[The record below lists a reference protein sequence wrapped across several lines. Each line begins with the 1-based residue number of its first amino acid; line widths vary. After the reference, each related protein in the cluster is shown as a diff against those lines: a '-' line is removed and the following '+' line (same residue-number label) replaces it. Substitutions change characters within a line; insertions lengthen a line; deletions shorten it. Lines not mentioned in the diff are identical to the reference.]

1 MPKGIVKAVVL
12 VDDLDA
18 VLQLLVD
25 VVDAG
30 PVVRFEST
38 GEIAEIGL
46 GWPPEDG
53 ATRGAVVGRPPGML
67 EIVEIPAALRASVRP
82 GVAMLSFG
90 VADVAARAERAAAVG
105 YAVRGPRDIVGV
117 DGATST
123 LAQFVAG
130 GVGFEVIRFGTAPDA
145 GSETTS
151 DTGPGVS

>member
-30 PVVRFEST
+30 PVVAFESS
-38 GEIAEIGL
+38 GEMAEIGL
-46 GWPPEDG
+46 GWPAEHR
-53 ATRGAVVGRPPGML
+53 ARRGAIVGRPPGML
-67 EIVEIPAALRASVRP
+67 EIVEIRPRLRSTVEP

-90 VADVAARAERAAAVG
+90 VADVAQRAEHASG
-105 YAVRGPRDIVGV
+105 DGFTVRGPRDIVGV

-123 LAQFVAG
+123 LAQFAAGRRRLRGHPLRNRTRRAVAL
-130 GVGFEVIRFGTAPDA
+130 P
-145 GSETTS
+145 
-151 DTGPGVS
+151 P

>member
-1 MPKGIVKAVVL
+1 MPKGIAKAVVL

-18 VLQLLVD
+18 VLHVLVD

-38 GEIAEIGL
+38 GEMAEIGL
-46 GWPPEDG
+46 GWPREHG

-67 EIVEIPAALRASVRP
+67 EIVEIPTALRATVAP

-90 VADVAARAERAAAVG
+90 VADVEARVDRARAAHLAVD
-105 YAVRGPRDIVGV
+105 GPRDIVGV

-123 LAQFVAG
+123 LAQVEAG
-130 GVGFEVIRFGTAPDA
+130 GVHFEVIRFGSPA
-145 GSETTS
+145 ETS
-151 DTGPGVS
+151 